1 MDWLKRA
8 VKPMDVLIGA
18 VGIFLFVNM
27 DFHNMQTVDVIYAVC
42 FGIWFVLTAVK
53 VGVYYRRRN
62 ETDSPQA
69 ADRKFEQSHNQRQH
83 KGHKRR

>member
-1 MDWLKRA
+1 MD
-8 VKPMDVLIGA
+8 I
-18 VGIFLFVNM
+18 
-27 DFHNMQTVDVIYAVC
+27 IYAVC

-69 ADRKFEQSHNQRQH
+69 ADRKYEQSHNQRQH
-83 KGHKRR
+83 KGNKHR